1 MTRGRWLYKLAVFL
15 LAATGMMSAA
25 IPRASAATGAGGLT
39 ILYASL
45 QNQAHQCN
53 VIADDGT
60 DQAVVCSDI
69 VTYEGATDY
78 YAYGRAEML
87 CQTSAQ
93 PHTTIPCYKITAG
106 DTLEAGDG
114 THTDQYSFTCAGN
127 CSSGRN
133 YLSTRN
139 WVYKISNAG
148 NGTCSANAG
157 SSYDLW
163 NVVWGINTEIWLPDT
178 KEGYELRFGGPNDAP
193 NESSGHYFICP

>member
-1 MTRGRWLYKLAVFL
+1 MTRGRWLYKLAVSL
-15 LAATGMMSAA
+15 LAVAGMMTAA

-78 YAYGRAEML
+78 YAYGRAEMI

-93 PHTTIPCYKITAG
+93 PHTTIPSGCGARSGGRGGGRHPAG
-106 DTLEAGDG
+106 TG
-114 THTDQYSFTCAGN
+114 
-127 CSSGRN
+127 
-133 YLSTRN
+133 
-139 WVYKISNAG
+139 
-148 NGTCSANAG
+148 SAPVPP
-157 SSYDLW
+157 SRWKS
-163 NVVWGINTEIWLPDT
+163 
-178 KEGYELRFGGPNDAP
+178 
-193 NESSGHYFICP
+193 